1 MSKNPVGVWWRSA
14 HAPIW
19 NHRIVGPVPIWEK
32 AGGVREGALG
42 ALRDGRG
49 AELGQAAPT
58 VEEFAARMVDELAVS
73 RAALVARTADYDT
86 KRWGRTRL
94 EKIADPLF
102 EVSLGYLDVLEAYP
116 GM

>member
-1 MSKNPVGVWWRSA
+1 MRPVL
-14 HAPIW
+14 IW
-19 NHRIVGPVPIWEK
+19 DR
-32 AGGVREGALG
+32 AGDVREDARA

-58 VEEFAARMVDELAVS
+58 AAEFAARMADELAVS
-73 RAALVARTADYDT
+73 RAALVARTADYDA

-102 EVSLGYLDVLEAYP
+102 EASLGYLDVLEAHS